1 MAYCERKAKE
11 FCCEDISLVENF
23 DKASTSEEMYEFHHR
38 LEIELNVSRS
48 WLKKHNMY
56 NQRPASELILLT
68 KDEHRRLH
76 HLGKKR
82 TEETKRKISDA
93 KKGKKRTEETKRKI
107 SEAQKGNKHT
117 DDTKRKISDA
127 IKGKNN
133 IKICPLV
140 LYTMNVVKNMGIS
153 DISKNLK
160 ISHPTVRKNLK
171 EYKIGKYYYQV

>member
-82 TEETKRKISDA
+82 TEETKRKIS
-93 KKGKKRTEETKRKI
+93 
-107 SEAQKGNKHT
+107 EAQKGNKHT